1 MIKQNTQP
9 GLPTLLSNA
18 YTNGTTRDQGH
29 NLPWPLEDAV
39 QLQDLV
45 GGQALLE
52 GCLVPEWTC
61 VQQSYYIW
69 QDSRKT
75 GRRWIT
81 SLITKLWNVAWDQWD
96 HRRRVLHDS
105 DSYVTREQAEH
116 MELQIRREKE
126 TGPQTLPDEDR
137 RLFAGSL
144 ESLLSRDFEYQTI
157 WLHRTSSARE
167 RDRKRTQEAW
177 GPQQE
182 LMMNWLRR

>member
-1 MIKQNTQP
+1 
-9 GLPTLLSNA
+9 
-18 YTNGTTRDQGH
+18 
-29 NLPWPLEDAV
+29 
-39 QLQDLV
+39 
-45 GGQALLE
+45 
-52 GCLVPEWTC
+52 
-61 VQQSYYIW
+61 
-69 QDSRKT
+69 
-75 GRRWIT
+75 
-81 SLITKLWNVAWDQWD
+81 
-96 HRRRVLHDS
+96 
-105 DSYVTREQAEH
+105 